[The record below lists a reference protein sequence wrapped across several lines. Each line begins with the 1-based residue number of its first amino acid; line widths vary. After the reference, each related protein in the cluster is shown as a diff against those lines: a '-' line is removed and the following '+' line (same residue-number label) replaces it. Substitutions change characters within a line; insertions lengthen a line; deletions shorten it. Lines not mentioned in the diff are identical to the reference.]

1 MEAGFL
7 QEGGQTGGLER
18 ISSVLKN
25 KKKGHE
31 WDLNDWRWDSN
42 MFLVTPSSNADNL
55 SGCSSRELERA
66 EEDISF
72 GVADK
77 RRKVSTVDNHEGC
90 INAAVT
96 NGYHDRIVSRRGK
109 SSEEE
114 RPANATGACSSSAPS
129 CQVDGCHADL
139 RNSRDYHKRHKVCE
153 VHTKSTLVRIQNV
166 EYRFC
171 QQCSRSVSNFF
182 V

>member
-1 MEAGFL
+1 MEARFL
-7 QEGGQTGGLER
+7 QEGGQTGLEKM
-18 ISSVLKN
+18 SSGLKN

-42 MFLVTPSSNADNL
+42 MFLATPSSNSDAPSGRGSRDADE
-55 SGCSSRELERA
+55 GT
-66 EEDISF
+66 SF

-77 RRKVSTVDNHEGC
+77 RRRVSTVNNNHEGC
-90 INAAVT
+90 SIAVVT
-96 NGYHDRIVSRRGK
+96 NGDHDRIIVRRGQ

-114 RPANATGACSSSAPS
+114 RPLNAAGACSSSAPY

-139 RNSRDYHKRHKVCE
+139 RNGRDYHKRHKVCE
-153 VHTKSTLVRIQNV
+153 VHTKSTLVRIKNI
-166 EYRFC
+166 EHRFC